1 MERVI
6 TNELTKLLLL
16 LAAGVAGLTA
26 LTVNLISKA
35 RGNFKPYQKATL
47 LYVAA
52 GILFFSIIA
61 LAAYPPIAGQ
71 PLTMLIIYQAWFLLL
86 GTLHFY
92 TMGQWLGWAGDR
104 KSFLAEMVFTIMV
117 GLFGTIGFLLVYHFV
132 SHDGLQFVMAGSIL
146 FFVLPFL
153 LFHTFRRA
161 VAIPP
166 KIVKE
171 WFYPVNEYIDEPED
185 SKMRNLRVISFEF
198 QKRTND
204 PHFTNFR
211 AKAPADM
218 DFGDLFY
225 YFINDYNERHSNSR
239 IEIADHLGEPHG
251 WIFYKKSRWFTVMT
265 NYIDAEK
272 TILNNKIN
280 ENDVIICARS
290 VNS

>member
-6 TNELTKLLLL
+6 TSELTKLLIL
-16 LAAGVAGLTA
+16 LAAGVAGLAA

-35 RGNFKPYQKATL
+35 KGSFKPYQKATL
-47 LYVAA
+47 LYLVA

-61 LAAYPPIAGQ
+61 LAAWPPMAGQ
-71 PLTMLIIYQAWFLLL
+71 PFTMLIVFQAWFLLL
-86 GTLHFY
+86 GILHFY
-92 TMGQWLGWAGDR
+92 TMGQYLGWAGNK
-104 KSFLAEMVFTIMV
+104 KSFLAETVFTVLV
-117 GLFGTIGFLLVYHFV
+117 GLFGTIGFLLVYRFL
-132 SHDGLQFVMAGSIL
+132 SRDGLHYVMAGSIL
-146 FFVLPFL
+146 FFLLPFL
-153 LFHTFRRA
+153 LLHTFRRA

-166 KIVKE
+166 KIVRE

-198 QKRTND
+198 QKRTSD

-225 YFINDYNERHSNSR
+225 YFINDYNERHSSSR
-239 IEIADHLGEPHG
+239 IEIADQLGSPHG
-251 WIFYKKSRWFTVMT
+251 WIFYKKSKWFSIAT

-272 TILNNKIN
+272 TVMNNKIK
-280 ENDVIICARS
+280 ENDVIIC
-290 VNS
+290 

>member
-6 TNELTKLLLL
+6 TSELTKLLML
-16 LAAGVAGLTA
+16 LAVGVAGLAA
-26 LTVNLISKA
+26 LTVNFIAKA
-35 RGNFKPYQKATL
+35 RGSFKPYQRPTL
-47 LYVAA
+47 IYLFV
-52 GILFFSIIA
+52 GLLFFSIIA
-61 LAAYPPIAGQ
+61 LAAWPPIAGR
-71 PLTMLIIYQAWFLLL
+71 PFSMMIVFQAWFFLM
-86 GTLHFY
+86 GVLHY
-92 TMGQWLGWAGDR
+92 YAMNTYLKWAGDR
-104 KSFLAEMVFTIMV
+104 RSFFAELLFTIFMSLFGCICFLLIYHSLSRNGLEYVMV
-117 GLFGTIGFLLVYHFV
+117 GSV
-132 SHDGLQFVMAGSIL
+132 L
-146 FFVLPFL
+146 FFLLPFL
-153 LFHTFRRA
+153 VFHTFRRA

-166 KIVKE
+166 RIVKE

-185 SKMRNLRVISFEF
+185 SKMRNLKVISFEF
-198 QKRTND
+198 QKQTNA

-239 IEIADHLGEPHG
+239 IEVADLRGEPHG

-272 TILNNKIN
+272 TINNNRIK

-290 VNS
+290 VN

>member
-6 TNELTKLLLL
+6 TSELTKYLILF
-16 LAAGVAGLTA
+16 AAGVVGIAA
-26 LTVNLISKA
+26 LVINLISRV
-35 RGNFKPYQKATL
+35 RGSFKPYQKATL
-47 LYVAA
+47 LYILT
-52 GILFFSIIA
+52 GLLFFSLIA
-61 LAAYPPIAGQ
+61 LAAWPPIAGQ
-71 PLTMLIIYQAWFLLL
+71 PFTMLIIFQAWFLLL

-92 TMGQWLGWAGDR
+92 TMRQYLAWTGDR
-104 KSFLAEMVFTIMV
+104 KSFLSELLFTIML
-117 GLFGTIGFLLVYHFV
+117 GLFGGIGFLIIYHLL
-132 SHDGLQFVMAGSIL
+132 SRTGLEYVMAGSIL
-146 FFVLPFL
+146 FFLLPFL
-153 LFHTFRRA
+153 FFQTFRSA

-166 KIVKE
+166 RIVKE

-198 QKRTND
+198 QKRTHD

-239 IEIADHLGEPHG
+239 IEVADHQGDPHG
-251 WIFYKKSRWFTVMT
+251 WIFYKKGRWFTVVT

-272 TILNNKIN
+272 TIHNNKIR
-280 ENDVIICARS
+280 ENDVIICTRS

>member
-6 TNELTKLLLL
+6 TNELTKILIL
-16 LAAGVAGLTA
+16 LAAGVAALAA

-35 RGNFKPYQKATL
+35 KGSFKPYQKATL
-47 LYVAA
+47 LYGVV

-61 LAAYPPIAGQ
+61 LAAYPPIAGR
-71 PLTMLIIYQAWFLLL
+71 PFTMLIICQAWFLLL

-92 TMGQWLGWAGDR
+92 TMGQYLGWAGDR
-104 KSFLAEMVFTIMV
+104 KSFLAETVFTILV
-117 GLFGTIGFLLVYHFV
+117 GLFGAIGFLLVYHFV

-146 FFVLPFL
+146 FFLLPFL
-153 LFHTFRRA
+153 LFHTFRSA

-171 WFYPVNEYIDEPED
+171 WFYPVNEYVDEPED

-225 YFINDYNERHSNSR
+225 YFINDYNDRHSNSR
-239 IEIADHLGEPHG
+239 IEIADHHGAPHG
-251 WIFYKKSRWFTVMT
+251 WIFYKKSRWFTVVT

-272 TILNNKIN
+272 TILNNKIK
-280 ENDVIICARS
+280 ENDVIICTRS